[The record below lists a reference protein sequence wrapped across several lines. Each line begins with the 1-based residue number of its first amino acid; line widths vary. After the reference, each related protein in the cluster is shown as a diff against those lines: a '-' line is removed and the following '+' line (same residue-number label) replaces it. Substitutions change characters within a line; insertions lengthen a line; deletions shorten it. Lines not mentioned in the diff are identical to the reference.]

1 MPKDKT
7 ITINGRVY
15 DAATG
20 MPVEKLA
27 GKEKAGGQSSNSTK
41 QQKAAPKRSL
51 STVTSSAVHSVTQ
64 RSQTLQRRAARKS
77 TTARKPKPGRHM
89 DIARSSQISRFAP
102 RNSDDDQKPKD
113 VKKSSRTTED
123 AAPKPHPV
131 VTKALSK
138 QEGKATAKPAAPAT
152 AKQIKDAA
160 IAAALA
166 PKADE
171 QSNKKRKSNKGRFSW
186 KKLRPAIIIAAILIV
201 VGGGL
206 YVTYI
211 SVPSLS
217 VRYAAIR
224 AGIKA
229 KYPEYKPDG
238 YSLKQPVTYSDG
250 QVNLVFQSNSGSGE
264 YTVTQTRS
272 SWDSTAVLDNIVK
285 KEAGENY
292 ITTQERGLTIYSYDK
307 NTAWVNGGV
316 LFQIENDTLLSG
328 EQIRRIAT
336 SL

>member
-7 ITINGRVY
+7 VTINGRVY
-15 DAATG
+15 DATTG
-20 MPVEKLA
+20 MPLDQPA
-27 GKEKAGGQSSNSTK
+27 GKGKLPKKSSESSKA
-41 QQKAAPKRSL
+41 QKSAPKRTL
-51 STVTSSAVHSVTQ
+51 STVASTAVHSATQ

-77 TTARKPKPGRHM
+77 TTVRKPGVGRHM

-102 RNSDDDQKPKD
+102 RSLSTNDTSENPK
-113 VKKSSRTTED
+113 KEPTQ
-123 AAPKPHPV
+123 APKPHPV
-131 VTKALSK
+131 AAKAASRQTNKTVSK
-138 QEGKATAKPAAPAT
+138 LPSS
-152 AKQIKDAA
+152 AKQVKDAA

-166 PKADE
+166 PKAE
-171 QSNKKRKSNKGRFSW
+171 EPAKKKRKPSKKRFSW
-186 KKLRPAIIIAAILIV
+186 KKFRPAIIVAAILLL

-217 VRYAAIR
+217 VRFAAIH

-238 YSLKQPVTYSDG
+238 YSLKQPITYSDG
-250 QVNLVFQSNSGSGE
+250 QVNLTFESNSGAGE

-292 ITTQERGLTIYSYDK
+292 IATQERGLTIYSYDK

-316 LFQIENDTLLSG
+316 LFQIENNTLLSG